1 MKVEKTDAQLMQ
13 EINISASQLSPEG
26 KSVMLLGYLV
36 AMLGSLKRKDPAL
49 AENLLN
55 LIKFDLENLETMT
68 KH

>member
-1 MKVEKTDAQLMQ
+1 MKEEKTDAQLMQ

-36 AMLGSLKRKDPAL
+36 AMLGSLKKQNPVL
-49 AENLLN
+49 AENLLD